1 MKNHFKE
8 IIIAIIAILIINIL
22 GNHYFFRLDL
32 TADKRYTLSKTTL
45 AILKNVQEPLYFDV
59 YLDGE
64 IPAEFRKLQ
73 SETNQMIEEL
83 KAYNDNIILQYIDPL
98 EDKDPEMKK
107 IKGLFKK
114 GLTPVNVSVKIK
126 GKQTQTMVFP
136 WATASYRGK
145 TVNVPLLKNL
155 MGAST
160 EQKVI
165 GSVQHLEYSFADALH
180 KITTPKQKKIAII
193 KGNGEMADAFLA
205 KFLVQIRDN
214 YYLAPF
220 TLDAVDSLPNLT
232 LNSLKKFDLAII
244 AKPTIAF
251 TDKEKQVLDQYIVS
265 GGKTLWLID
274 QVKIE
279 MDSLKN
285 QNGSSIALPND
296 LNLNDLFFK
305 YGFRI
310 SPDLI
315 KDEQGTPI
323 KLATGAPGSN
333 TQYQEFNWKFAPY
346 IMSQSKHPISNNL
359 GGIKLDFANPIDTL
373 KNKIKK
379 TILLQS
385 SKNSKKVGTPTEIYI
400 NMVAEQTDPLD
411 YQAGGNLAVSILLEG
426 KFRSVFEN
434 RVLPFLDKSFK
445 TVDKKS
451 SIIVVADGDII
462 KNQLDKD
469 GIPVDLGYDQ
479 KTGLMYDNKDF
490 LINATN
496 YLLDDTG
503 LMSVRNKQIELPL
516 LDQERMY
523 ENQTEIQFLTIILP
537 ILITAVMCF
546 GFYYFRK
553 RKYSKHF

>member
-8 IIIAIIAILIINIL
+8 ISIAIIGVLIINIL

-83 KAYNDNIILQYIDPL
+83 KAYNDNIIVQYIDPL

-180 KITTPKQKKIAII
+180 KITTLKQKKIAVI

-214 YYLAPF
+214 YHLAPF

-232 LNSLKKFDLAII
+232 LSALKKFDLAII

-251 TDKEKQVLDQYIVS
+251 SDKEKQVLDQYIVS

-285 QNGSSIALPND
+285 QNGSSIAQPND

-323 KLATGAPGSN
+323 KLATGAAGSN
-333 TQYQEFNWKFAPY
+333 TQYQDFNWKFAPY
-346 IMSQSKHPISNNL
+346 IVSQSKHPISNNL

-400 NMVAEQTDPLD
+400 NMVAEQTDLLD
-411 YQAGGNLAVSILLEG
+411 YQAGGNLAVSVLLEG
-426 KFRSVFEN
+426 QFHSVYEN
-434 RVLPFLDKSFK
+434 RVLPFLDNSFK
-445 TVDKKS
+445 AVDQKS
-451 SIIVVADGDII
+451 SMIVVADGDII

-469 GIPVDLGYDQ
+469 GIPVELGYDQ

-523 ENQTEIQFLTIILP
+523 KHQTEIQFLTIILP
-537 ILITAVMCF
+537 IIVTALMCF

>member
-8 IIIAIIAILIINIL
+8 IIIAFVAILTINIL

-346 IMSQSKHPISNNL
+346 IVSQSKHPISNNL

>member
-8 IIIAIIAILIINIL
+8 IIIAFVAILIINIL

-346 IMSQSKHPISNNL
+346 IVSQSKHPISNNL

>member
-8 IIIAIIAILIINIL
+8 IFFTIMTILIVNVL
-22 GNHYFFRLDL
+22 GNYYFFRLDL
-32 TADKRYTLSKTTL
+32 TADKRYTLSETTL
-45 AILKNVQEPLYFDV
+45 NILKNVKEPLYFEV

-83 KAYNDNIILQYIDPL
+83 KAYNSNIIVQYIDPL

-136 WATASYRGK
+136 WAIASYRGK
-145 TVNVPLLKNL
+145 SVNVPLLKNL

-165 GSVQHLEYSFADALH
+165 GSVQHLEYSFADALQ

-193 KGNGEMADAFLA
+193 KGNGEMADAFLS
-205 KFLVQIRDN
+205 KFLLQIRDN
-214 YYLAPF
+214 YHLAPF
-220 TLDAVDSLPNLT
+220 TLDAVDSLPNLS
-232 LNSLKKFDLAII
+232 LSALKKFDLAII
-244 AKPTIAF
+244 VKPTIAF
-251 TDKEKQVLDQYIVS
+251 SDKEKQVLDQFVVS

-285 QNGSSIALPND
+285 QNGRSIALPND

-323 KLATGAPGSN
+323 KLVTGAAGSN
-333 TQYQEFNWKFAPY
+333 TQFQEFNWKFAPY
-346 IMSQSKHPISNNL
+346 ILSQSKHPISNNL

-385 SKNSKKVGTPTEIYI
+385 SKNSKKVGTPTQIDL
-400 NMVAEQTDPLD
+400 NMVADEANPND
-411 YQAGGNLAVSILLEG
+411 YQAGGNMAVSVLLEG
-426 KFRSVFEN
+426 QFHSVYEN
-434 RVLPFLDKSFK
+434 RVLPFSDTNFK
-445 TVDKKS
+445 NFDKKS
-451 SIIVVADGDII
+451 SMIVVADGDII

-469 GIPVDLGYDQ
+469 GIPVELGYDQ
-479 KTGLMYDNKDF
+479 KTGVMFDNKDF

-523 ENQTEIQFLTIILP
+523 ECKTEIQFLTIILP
-537 ILITAVMCF
+537 IMITALMCF

-553 RKYSKHF
+553 RKYTKHF